1 MKSKTYGGLLKWD
14 HQNKIVYVT
23 RQLNPPTHNARFLSD
38 LKCNYPDYQI
48 VEGGWDTF

>member
-1 MKSKTYGGLLKWD
+1 MKEKNYGGLLKWD

-38 LKCNYPDYQI
+38 LRVEYPDYQ
-48 VEGGWDTF
+48 VVVNLNV